1 MFPDI
6 VSVSPGCQDDAVTQV
21 RPYAG
26 VDAADRLARRRAQLL
41 KSGLEL
47 LGSNVD
53 PAELTVRGI
62 CQQSGLATRYFY
74 ESFADK
80 DEFIGAVFDW
90 VIAGLAT
97 TTQAAVAA
105 APADEQ
111 TRAGMTNIVRTIE
124 ADPRVGR
131 LIFGAG
137 VSNTAVIRKRQ
148 ETEALFAMLAEQHV
162 EAVTKQPSTERTKAF
177 AYFVVGGVTQTV
189 SAWLAGDVTLTSAE
203 LVDQLSAIVDAFG
216 ESSLF
221 RD

>member
-1 MFPDI
+1 
-6 VSVSPGCQDDAVTQV
+6 VTQV

-26 VDAADRLARRRAQLL
+26 VDAADRQARRRTRLL
-41 KSGLEL
+41 EAGLDL
-47 LGSNVD
+47 LGSNID

-80 DEFIGAVFDW
+80 DQFIGAVFDW
-90 VIAGLAT
+90 VITRMAM
-97 TTQAAVAA
+97 TTQEAVSA
-105 APADEQ
+105 APAELQ
-111 TRAGMTNIVRTIE
+111 TRAGMTNIVAAIE

-131 LIFGAG
+131 LMFGAQM
-137 VSNTAVIRKRQ
+137 SNTALIRKRR
-148 ETEALFAMLAEQHV
+148 ESEALFVMLSGRHV
-162 EAVTKQPSTERTKAF
+162 ETLLHRPATERITAF
-177 AYFVVGGVTQTV
+177 AYFVVGGVTQTI
-189 SAWLAGDVTLTSAE
+189 SAWLAGDVNLSSEE

>member
-1 MFPDI
+1 M
-6 VSVSPGCQDDAVTQV
+6 TQA

-26 VDAADRLARRRAQLL
+26 VDAADRLARRRSRLL
-41 KSGLEL
+41 ESGLEL

-90 VIAGLAT
+90 VITQLAAT
-97 TTQAAVAA
+97 TEAAVAA
-105 APADEQ
+105 APAVGQ
-111 TRAGMTNIVRTIE
+111 TRAGMTNIVATIE

-131 LIFGAG
+131 LIFGTR

-148 ETEALFAMLAEQHV
+148 ETEALFVTLAGRHV
-162 EAVTKQPSTERTKAF
+162 EAVTGQPATERTKAF

-189 SAWLAGDVTLTSAE
+189 SAWLAGDLTLTSSE